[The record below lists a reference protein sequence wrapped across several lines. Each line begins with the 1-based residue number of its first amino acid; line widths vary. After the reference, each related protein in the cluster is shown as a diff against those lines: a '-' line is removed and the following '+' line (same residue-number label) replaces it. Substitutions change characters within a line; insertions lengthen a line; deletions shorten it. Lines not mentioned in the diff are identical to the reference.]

1 MAEQWYC
8 LTAEETRVL
17 EALPTAMG
25 IFQFRKGMN
34 HLLLLTD
41 GLCRLMHC
49 ERETILAEEDRDFTA
64 FIHHDDRK
72 ALRDAKQFSLLH
84 PDEEYQFFCRL
95 RTGTEKYRRFSVRGQ
110 SRILPD
116 RSSLIYFYLSE
127 VTEITT
133 QDLKLQNIQRNK
145 MLKEILDTTQTA
157 IFWKDTDRRF
167 LGVNRAF
174 LEYYGFKNEKELIGK
189 NDEEVGWHTDPEQ
202 YKNDELEVLQKG
214 IRTHRVPGKC
224 MARGENRDITASKS
238 PIYENGKIVGLVGSF
253 EDVTTELGQR
263 REIDRL
269 NAELKKRV
277 DEYDMLMKSSGV
289 GIIKLRMGQ
298 DLSVE
303 ECNDTAYRILGI
315 TKQELAERFRSA
327 SAAEQ
332 GEDGP
337 DELLQLRQK
346 AEDALQ
352 KKHSSIAFTMK
363 LPKKKSFVWI
373 NGVGTFTDYDRQT
386 RRPARLFA
394 VFRDITD
401 VVRSQEKLRAAKLR
415 EERSKLLE
423 SENARLNRI
432 LGNLPAGI
440 LTVAIQNGTPVRMFV
455 NNHLAKY
462 LGIQYGVAA
471 IDSFERFLVYIHP
484 EERERV
490 RADLGALLQDRKSS
504 GSNMRIRNMQTGKY
518 VWVHVEGRLHREK
531 TGEDYLYLAYTDID
545 ALMNAEAELR
555 DSRRIYAATVRAAQL
570 VMWEYDIPAH
580 RIIMS
585 DDPYTT
591 VDFLKFGMSRYTEN
605 VPMSVADYID
615 ENDVPAFLE
624 MYRKVEAGQD
634 ATCDVWY
641 KTRPGVEA
649 RCERITYT
657 VMHDSDGNAV
667 RAYGMGRN
675 ITAEKKVEERY
686 EREMNTLRQTRDF
699 ALLFKSHCDLTS
711 NEILEYDT
719 KDPELFSARTD
730 ETYDHTLEKFLCQTL
745 SPADRKALTD
755 RLDRKKMLRRYQ
767 QGEMQSAIQYRASV
781 PDSAPVWIRLAIHT
795 YMMPQ
800 TGDIECFLYAY
811 DVTQKVL
818 EEQIITQLANLGYDE
833 IGLIYVR
840 TGSCRMYRMNG
851 TGGEALTDTADYEKE
866 VLEQIR
872 RRLPEEQQEETLRML
887 RISSV
892 VKELQKE
899 TGFSLSCGLHGSG
912 GALRQKLFQM
922 SYLDSAKD
930 TIFFCMSDITKQTE
944 HERQQIEI
952 LAAARKEAVAA
963 NEAKSDFLSGM
974 SHDLRTPLNGVIG
987 FTELAMKE
995 ENPDRMRDYLS
1006 KIRLSGKLLLDL
1018 VNDTLDL
1025 SRIESGKLTLEPE
1038 AVSSRAMLEEV
1049 VTALRP
1055 SADMKNVTLDADP
1068 LTFPQDTV
1076 WADRLKVQ
1084 KIVLNLLSNAIKY
1097 TPSGGTVTMNV
1108 TRLDPPDNGR
1118 THRLVVRDNGIGMST
1133 AFIERI
1139 YDPFSQE
1146 HRKEAQGITGT
1157 GLGMTLVKRYVELMN
1172 GTIRVES
1179 HVGKGTAFTVDL
1191 PLQEVSAAKAEQKAV
1206 RTAEKNL
1213 TGKQVLLCE
1222 DNMINE
1228 EIAAVLLQE
1237 KGMKVDWAKDG
1248 SEGLSMFRES
1258 KPGYYDLILMDIQM
1272 PVMDGLTA
1280 TREIRALH
1288 RPDAADIPIIAMT
1301 ARAFA
1306 EDVKKCLDAGM
1317 NAHVAKP
1324 IEPEQ
1329 MFRVLADSF
1338 PKG

>member
-41 GLCRLMHC
+41 GLCRLMHA
-49 ERETILAEEDRDFTA
+49 ERETILAEEDRDFSA

-95 RTGTEKYRRFSVRGQ
+95 RTGTEKFRRFSVRGQ

-116 RSSLIYFYLSE
+116 RSSLVYFYLSS
-127 VTEITT
+127 VAEITE
-133 QDLKLQNIQRNK
+133 QDMKLQNIQRNE

-174 LEYYGFKNEKELIGK
+174 LEYYGFNDEKQLIGK
-189 NDEEVGWHTDPEQ
+189 NDEEVGWHTDPAQ

-238 PIYENGKIVGLVGSF
+238 PIYESGKIVGLVGSF
-253 EDVTTELGQR
+253 EDVTTELAQR
-263 REIDRL
+263 REIGRL

-289 GIIKLRMGQ
+289 GIVRLRLDG
-298 DLSVE
+298 DWTVE
-303 ECNDTAYRILGI
+303 DCNETAYRIMGYS
-315 TKQELAERFRSA
+315 KQEYEESFRGKSVPYFRRIDT
-327 SAAEQ
+327 
-332 GEDGP
+332 EDI
-337 DELLQLRQK
+337 RQFRQNI
-346 AEDALQ
+346 EDALQ
-352 KKHSSIAFTMK
+352 TKRTRISFTMK
-363 LPKKKSFVWI
+363 LPKKRGFVWI
-373 NGVGTFTDYDRQT
+373 NGVGTFREYDRKT
-386 RRPARLFA
+386 GRPSLLYII
-394 VFRDITD
+394 FRDITE
-401 VVRSQEKLRAAKLR
+401 VVRSQEKLRTAKLR
-415 EERSKLLE
+415 EERSRLLE
-423 SENARLNRI
+423 NENARLNRI

-440 LTVAIQNGTPVRMFV
+440 LTVAIQNGTPVQMFV
-455 NNHLAKY
+455 NDHLAKY
-462 LGIQYGVAA
+462 LGIQYGVTA
-471 IDSFERFLVYIHP
+471 IDSFERFLGYVHP

-490 RADLGALLQDRKSS
+490 RADLDALLQCRRSS

-545 ALMNAEAELR
+545 ALMKAEAELR
-555 DSRRIYAATVRAAQL
+555 DSRRIYAATVRAARL
-570 VMWEYDIPAH
+570 VMWEYDIPEH
-580 RIIMS
+580 RVIMS
-585 DDPYTT
+585 DDSFTSRDYP
-591 VDFLKFGMSRYTEN
+591 KFGLGRVTED
-605 VPMSVADYID
+605 VPMSMTRYID
-615 ENDVPAFLE
+615 DNDVPAFLE
-624 MYRKVEAGQD
+624 MYRKVSAGQD
-634 ATCDVWY
+634 ASCDVWY
-641 KTRPGVEA
+641 KSRPGVEA
-649 RCERITYT
+649 RCERITYS
-657 VMHDSDGNAV
+657 VIRDGDGRAI

-675 ITAEKKVEERY
+675 ITEEKKAEERY
-686 EREMNTLRQTRDF
+686 DRELNTLRQTRDF

-719 KDPELFSARTD
+719 KDPELFAARTD

-745 SPADRKALTD
+745 SAADRRALTD
-755 RLDRKKMLRRYQ
+755 HLDRKKMLHRYQ
-767 QGEMQSAIQYRASV
+767 QGELQSAIQYRASV
-781 PDSAPVWIRLAIHT
+781 PNSAPVWIRLAIHT

-833 IGLIYVR
+833 LGLIYVR
-840 TGSCRMYRMNG
+840 TGACRMYRMNS

-866 VLEQIR
+866 VLEQVR
-872 RRLPEEQQEETLRML
+872 RRLPEEQQDEMLRTLR
-887 RISSV
+887 IGSV
-892 VKELQKE
+892 VKELQKG
-899 TGFSLSCGLHGSG
+899 TGFSLSCGLRGSG
-912 GALRQKLFQM
+912 GTMRQKLFQM
-922 SYLDSAKD
+922 SYLDSAED
-930 TIFFCMSDITKQTE
+930 TIFFCISDITKQTE

-987 FTELAMKE
+987 FTELAMKAE
-995 ENPDRMRDYLS
+995 DPERIRDYLS

-1038 AVSSRAMLEEV
+1038 TVSSRALLEEV

-1068 LTFPQDTV
+1068 AAFPQDTV
-1076 WADRLKVQ
+1076 WADRLKIQ

-1097 TPSGGTVTMNV
+1097 TPSGGKVTMTVT
-1108 TRLDPPDNGR
+1108 RIDPPYNGR
-1118 THRLVVRDNGIGMST
+1118 THRLVIGDNGIGMSE
-1133 AFIERI
+1133 AFIKRI

-1146 HRKEAQGITGT
+1146 HRKESQGITGT

-1172 GTIRVES
+1172 GTIAVES
-1179 HVGKGTAFTVDL
+1179 HVGKGTVFTVDL
-1191 PLQEVSAAKAEQKAV
+1191 PLQEVSAAKEERKTV

-1213 TGKQVLLCE
+1213 TGKRVLLCE
-1222 DNMINE
+1222 DNVINE

-1248 SEGLSMFRES
+1248 SEGLAMFTGS
-1258 KPGYYDLILMDIQM
+1258 KPGYYDLILMDVQM
-1272 PVMDGLTA
+1272 PVLDGLTA
-1280 TREIRALH
+1280 TREIRALR
-1288 RPDAADIPIIAMT
+1288 RPDAADIPIVAMT

-1306 EDVKKCLDAGM
+1306 EDIKKCLDAGM

-1329 MFRVLADSF
+1329 MFRVLADSLS
-1338 PKG
+1338 KG